1 MILRAMI
8 ALARTLYR
16 NSSVILLDE
25 VTAAFDKESEE
36 EFFRGIKEMASNK
49 IVIFT
54 SHNSKIARTA
64 SKLIHLKTPSHF
76 DIAPNI

>member
-64 SKLIHLKTPSHF
+64 SELIHLKTPSHF